1 LVELD
6 VDVGGV
12 LADVAWVDGG
22 AAGVAIGAG
31 DVYVCWLADTELVV
45 ELELRVLGCL
55 PRVDAVRWCVAWR
68 CARWVGRPGCAFLCA
83 TNAEFLAAA
92 WSMVCEVVILPEE
105 ALVTFVEVA
114 RDPVGLTAS

>member
-31 DVYVCWLADTELVV
+31 DVYVC
-45 ELELRVLGCL
+45 
-55 PRVDAVRWCVAWR
+55 
-68 CARWVGRPGCAFLCA
+68 
-83 TNAEFLAAA
+83 
-92 WSMVCEVVILPEE
+92 
-105 ALVTFVEVA
+105 
-114 RDPVGLTAS
+114 